1 MKAAKRGLPEATRL
15 AAVTAWLLPAALL
28 GAPLAALAQFP
39 ARPVTLVVPFPPGAT
54 TDTIA
59 RILAQQASVGLGRT
73 VVVENKP
80 GAEGQLAAQDVAKS
94 PADGYRITLATAGN
108 LSALPAMR
116 RSPPY
121 DPVADFTPV
130 ADVGRY
136 QFFVYAHPSLPA
148 KSFREFI
155 EHARA
160 NPGKLS
166 YGTGNNTGVLTMAGF
181 RSAHGLDMTHVP
193 YKGEPPAIADLVAGR
208 VQAMVAT
215 GIGIPHAREG
225 RLRML
230 AALLPQ
236 RSPLA
241 PDVPTLR
248 ETGQKDLDA
257 VLWAGVVGPAG
268 MPADALERLHREF
281 NAALVHP
288 EVVAAIEKLGFTLTP
303 GKAEAF
309 GALIREQVAVFR
321 RLVRDA
327 GLPVE

>member
-1 MKAAKRGLPEATRL
+1 MKAAKL
-15 AAVTAWLLPAALL
+15 WLVA
-28 GAPLAALAQFP
+28 AALAATSHAVAQYP
-39 ARPVTLVVPFPPGAT
+39 SKPVTLVVPFPPGAT

-59 RILAQQASVGLGRT
+59 RVLAQHASSGLGRPI
-73 VVVENKP
+73 VVENKP

-94 PADGYRITLATAGN
+94 PPDGYRVALATSGN
-108 LSALPAMR
+108 LSVLPAIR
-116 RSPPY
+116 RAPPY
-121 DPVADFTPV
+121 DAVADFTPV

-136 QFFVYAHPSLPA
+136 QFFVYVHPSLPA
-148 KSFREFI
+148 KSFRELLD
-155 EHARA
+155 HARA
-160 NPGKLS
+160 NPGKVS

-181 RSAHGLDMTHVP
+181 RLAHGLDMVQVP
-193 YKGEPPAIADLVAGR
+193 YKGEPPAIVDLVAGR

-248 ETGQKDLDA
+248 ESGQKDLD
-257 VLWAGVVGPAG
+257 VLLWAGVVGPAD
-268 MPADALERLHREF
+268 MPAEAVERLNREF
-281 NAALVHP
+281 NAAMAHP
-288 EVVAAIEKLGFTLTP
+288 DAVAQIEKLGFTLTP
-303 GKAEAF
+303 GRADAF
-309 GALIREQVAVFR
+309 AAMVRDQAAAYR
-321 RLVRDA
+321 RLVREA

>member
-1 MKAAKRGLPEATRL
+1 MKAAKRWFLLVAGL
-15 AAVTAWLLPAALL
+15 AASFHAA
-28 GAPLAALAQFP
+28 AQFP
-39 ARPVTLVVPFPPGAT
+39 SKPVTLVVPFPPGAT
-54 TDTIA
+54 TDSIA
-59 RILAQQASVGLGRT
+59 RILAQHASTGLGRP

-94 PADGYRITLATAGN
+94 PPDGYRLALATSGN
-108 LSALPAMR
+108 LSVLPAMR
-116 RSPPY
+116 KNPPY

-136 QFFVYAHPSLPA
+136 QFFVYVHPSLPA
-148 KSFREFI
+148 KTFREFI

-160 NPGKLS
+160 NPGKLG
-166 YGTGNNTGVLTMAGF
+166 YGTGNNTGVLAMAAF

-193 YKGEPPAIADLVAGR
+193 YKGEPPAIVDLVAGR

-215 GIGIPHAREG
+215 GIGIPHAKDG

-248 ETGQKDLDA
+248 ETGQKELDA
-257 VLWAGVVGPAG
+257 ILWAGVVGPAG
-268 MPADALERLHREF
+268 IPADVVERLNRDF
-281 NAALVHP
+281 NAALANP
-288 EVVAAIEKLGFTLTP
+288 EAVAAIEKLGFTLTP
-303 GKAEAF
+303 GKADAF
-309 GALIREQVAVFR
+309 GAMIREQVAVYR
-321 RLVRDA
+321 RLVREA